1 MVGVID
7 GFRWALLRGEVALW
21 WPGVLTSIVLT
32 SVLCL
37 LRHLVLPHDTDG
49 RFADVI

>member
-7 GFRWALLRGEVALW
+7 GFRWALLGTPWPGWTIAISLSVALLTLATGVAYFQRGE
-21 WPGVLTSIVLT
+21 
-32 SVLCL
+32 
-37 LRHLVLPHDTDG
+37 R